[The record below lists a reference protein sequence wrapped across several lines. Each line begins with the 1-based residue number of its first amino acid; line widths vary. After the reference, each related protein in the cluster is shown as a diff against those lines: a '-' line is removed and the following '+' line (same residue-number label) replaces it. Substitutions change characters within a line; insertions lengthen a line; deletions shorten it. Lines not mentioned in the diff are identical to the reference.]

1 MSRDRA
7 EEALAH
13 FRPWLA
19 AAAIYNLLWGSI
31 NIVFPDALFRFLR
44 MPPPSYLALWQ
55 VVGMFVLVYAPAYGW
70 AARRPSAHG
79 HLILVGMLGKILGP
93 IGFLWAVATGQL
105 PLRFGLVILT
115 NDLLWWPAFACY
127 LQAAARVHGGWK
139 AFLTGD

>member
-7 EEALAH
+7 EEVLDR

-31 NIVFPDALFRFLR
+31 TIVFPDALFRFLR
-44 MPPPSYLALWQ
+44 MPLPSYLPLWQ

-93 IGFLWAVATGQL
+93 LGFLWALASGQL

-139 AFLTGD
+139 AFLLGD